1 MIGESHS
8 KVDQDRDCSSF
19 EYNIQKINKQS
30 KNDDSSRNRCTLQFF
45 QESKEELLKQKEQ
58 ARNTIEPLSLRDQEV
73 SNNYFPIEIDM
84 PKRPPWDF
92 NMSKEQLELREQKY
106 FTVSE
111 L

>member
-1 MIGESHS
+1 MLQLIGESYNE
-8 KVDQDRDCSSF
+8 DRDCSSF
-19 EYNIQKINKQS
+19 GYNPVQKK
-30 KNDDSSRNRCTLQFF
+30 KNDNSSRNRYTLQFF
-45 QESKEELLKQKEQ
+45 QESKEELLKRKEQ

-73 SNNYFPIEIDM
+73 SSNYFPLEIDM
-84 PKRPPWDF
+84 PKRPPWEF